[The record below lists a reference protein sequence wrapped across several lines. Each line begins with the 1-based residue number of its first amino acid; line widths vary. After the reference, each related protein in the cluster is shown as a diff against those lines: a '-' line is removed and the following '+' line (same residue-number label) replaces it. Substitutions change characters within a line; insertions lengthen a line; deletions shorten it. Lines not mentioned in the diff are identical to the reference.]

1 MSKWQVI
8 NNRHNRCNNRKS
20 RKCSFLI
27 AYICIHSYLKRM
39 KMNLYM
45 TDKRYKETIHTDK
58 NNYEYTTITQDENKV
73 RIYTLKN
80 GLKVFLAQNFDAP
93 RIQTYIPVRT
103 GSNNDPSDNT
113 GLAHYLEHMMF
124 KGTSRLGTQN
134 WEKEKVLLDQ
144 ISDLYEQHKAEQ
156 DPEKKKEI
164 YTKIDEVSQQ
174 ASQYAIA
181 NEYDKVISSLGASG
195 TNAHTWFDETVYK
208 NNIPN
213 NELEKWLKVE
223 KERFSELTLRL
234 FHTELE
240 SVYEEFNRAQDNDSR
255 LVNYELM
262 DALFPT
268 HPNGQ
273 QTTLGKPEHL
283 KNPSMKAI
291 HKYFDEYYVPNNYAM
306 VLVGDLDFEET
317 IQLVDQYFGA
327 IPYKELPKKT
337 PIIEKPL
344 TEIVERTV
352 KSPTTPRT
360 QLAWRTDSYGSREA
374 ILADIIANILSNR
387 GEAGLLDLNINQ
399 TQRMLWAQAFS
410 VGLKEYGYF
419 SIVAVPK
426 EMQTLNEAKEMVLE
440 QIELLKKGDFPD
452 WMLPAIIND
461 FKLQRMKTLETADG
475 LATNLYDT
483 YIKGR
488 SWEEELS
495 EMDEYSTV
503 TKQEVVDF
511 SNEFFKDNYV
521 LINKE
526 KGVND
531 KLLRVD
537 NPGITPIKINRE
549 AQSEFLQEIL
559 AEKTEDIQPEFI
571 DYQKEIKTTS
581 VKDKKLSFVKNK
593 YNEIAQAHFIFPFG
607 SDHDRDLGISTQ
619 VLQYLGT
626 EKFSPEDLKKEFF
639 KIGVSNDFKT
649 SADQLLI
656 SLSGLEE
663 NLEKGIELLQHWMHN
678 VQPDQ
683 EIYNQFVETILENRE
698 AVKKDKN
705 RIMTALTNYTK
716 LGEFSRFTDIISK
729 EELESSNVEVFTD
742 RMKKLFDYPYQ
753 VFFYGKSFENF
764 TNYIEKYIETAS
776 LQIPEPKKYPEPETK
791 GNVYFMNYDMVQ
803 MEMSKIGRGNE
814 VNTANFGK
822 INVFNEYFGRGLSSI
837 VFQEI
842 RESKSLAYS
851 AYVSYAAN
859 SESGHPDYITT
870 YIGTQPDKL
879 QIAVD
884 TMSELMNELPEV
896 PIQFENA
903 RNAALKQIASTRI
916 TRTTIFFN
924 TLRLK
929 KIGIS
934 HDFRKDIYQQI
945 QSLKFDDVNKFY
957 QTEIKPVHFNTAII
971 GKRENLNMEAVNQMG
986 EFKELTLK
994 DIFGH

>member
-1 MSKWQVI
+1 MI
-8 NNRHNRCNNRKS
+8 DR
-20 RKCSFLI
+20 
-27 AYICIHSYLKRM
+27 
-39 KMNLYM
+39 
-45 TDKRYKETIHTDK
+45 RYKETIHTDN
-58 NNYEYTTITQDENKV
+58 NNYEYITVNHDENKV

-124 KGTSRLGTQN
+124 KGTSKIGTQN

-156 DPEKKKEI
+156 NPEKKKEI
-164 YTKIDEVSQQ
+164 YKKIDEVSQE
-174 ASQYAIA
+174 ASQFAIA
-181 NEYDKVISSLGASG
+181 NEYDKIISSLGASG

-223 KERFSELTLRL
+223 KERFSELVLRL

-255 LVNYELM
+255 LVNDSLM
-262 DALFPT
+262 EALFPT

-317 IQLVDQYFGA
+317 VKLVDKYFGS
-327 IPYKELPKKT
+327 IPYKELPKKEAIT
-337 PIIEKPL
+337 EQLI

-352 KSPTTPRT
+352 YSPTTPRV
-360 QLAWRTDSYGSREA
+360 QLAWRTDSYGSKEA
-374 ILADIIANILSNR
+374 MLADVVANILSNR
-387 GEAGLLDLNINQ
+387 GEAGLLDLHINQ
-399 TQRMLWAQAFS
+399 TQKMLWAQAYS
-410 VGLKEYGYF
+410 LGLKNYGFF

-426 EMQTLNEAKEMVLE
+426 ENQTLLEAREMVLE
-440 QIELLKKGDFPD
+440 QIELVKKGDFPD

-461 FKLQRMKTLETADG
+461 FKLQRMKALETAGG
-475 LATNLYDT
+475 LANNLYDT

-488 SWEEELS
+488 TWEQELN
-495 EMDEYSTV
+495 EMDEYAEISRG
-503 TKQEVVDF
+503 EVISFAND
-511 SNEFFKDNYV
+511 FFKDNYV
-521 LINKE
+521 VVNKE

-537 NPGITPIKINRE
+537 NPGITAIKINRD
-549 AQSEFLQEIL
+549 AQSEFLKKIIN
-559 AEKTEDIQPEFI
+559 EKTEDIQPEFI
-571 DYQKEIKTTS
+571 DYQKEITTDV
-581 VKDKKLSFVKNK
+581 VKDKKISFVKNK
-593 YNEIAQAHFIFPFG
+593 YNEIAQVHFIFPFG
-607 SDHDRDLGISTQ
+607 SDNDRELGISTQ
-619 VLQYLGT
+619 ILQYLGT

-639 KIGVSNDFKT
+639 KIGITNDFKT
-649 SADQLLI
+649 TSDQLHI

-663 NLEKGIELLQHWMHN
+663 NMKEGIELLQHWMKN

-698 AVKKDKN
+698 AGKKDKN

-716 LGEFSRFTDIISK
+716 LGKGSRFLDFLSK
-729 EELESSNVEVFTD
+729 DELENTRVEDFTE
-742 RMKKLFDYPYQ
+742 RIKSLFKFQYQ
-753 VFFYGKSFENF
+753 IFFYGKDFEKF
-764 TNYIEKYIETAS
+764 KQEIEGFIEIQS
-776 LQIPEPKKYPEPETK
+776 RSIPDPKKYPEPETV
-791 GNVYFMNYDMVQ
+791 GNVYFTNYDMVQ
-803 MEMSKIGRGNE
+803 MEMSKIGKGHH
-814 VNTANFGK
+814 VNTENFGK

-851 AYVSYAAN
+851 AYVSYSPNA
-859 SESGHPDYITT
+859 EIGHSDYITT
-870 YIGTQPDKL
+870 YVGTQPDKL

-884 TMSELMNELPEV
+884 TMTELMDELPEV
-896 PIQFENA
+896 TTQFENA
-903 RNAALKQIASTRI
+903 KNAALKQIASTRI
-916 TRTTIFFN
+916 TRTNIFFN
-924 TLRLK
+924 TLKLQK
-929 KIGIS
+929 LGIT
-934 HDFRKDIYQQI
+934 HDFRKDIYSQI
-945 QSLKFDDVNKFY
+945 ESLNFDEIKQFY
-957 QTEIKPVHFNTAII
+957 QTAIKPVQFNTAII
-971 GKRENLNMEAVNQMG
+971 GKKENLNLEAVEQMG
-986 EFKELTLK
+986 SFNEVNLEE
-994 DIFGH
+994 IFGY

>member
-1 MSKWQVI
+1 
-8 NNRHNRCNNRKS
+8 
-20 RKCSFLI
+20 
-27 AYICIHSYLKRM
+27 M
-39 KMNLYM
+39 KFMI
-45 TDKRYKETIHTDK
+45 DKKFREEIHTDK
-58 NNYEYTTITQDENKV
+58 NNYEYITVSNDENGV

-80 GLKVFLAQNFDAP
+80 GLKVFLAQNSDAP

-124 KGTSRLGTQN
+124 KGTSKLGTQN
-134 WEKEKVLLDQ
+134 WEKESELLDQ
-144 ISDLYEQHKAEQ
+144 ISDLYEQHKAEN

-164 YTKIDEVSQQ
+164 YRKIDEVSQE

-181 NEYDKVISSLGASG
+181 NEYDKAISSLGASG

-208 NNIPN
+208 NNVPN
-213 NELEKWLKVE
+213 NELEKWLKIE
-223 KERFSELTLRL
+223 KERFSELALRL

-273 QTTLGKPEHL
+273 QTTLGKAEHL

-306 VLVGDLDFEET
+306 VLVGDLDFEDT
-317 IQLVDQYFGA
+317 IQLVDQYFGT
-327 IPYKELPKKT
+327 IPYRELPKKT
-337 PIIEKPL
+337 PIIEKPI
-344 TEIVERTV
+344 TEIIKRTV
-352 KSPTTPRT
+352 KSPTTPRV
-360 QLAWRTDSYGSREA
+360 QLAWRTESYGTKEA
-374 ILADIIANILSNR
+374 MLADVVVNILSNR

-399 TQRMLWAQAFS
+399 TQKLLWGQAYS
-410 VGLKEYGYF
+410 VGLKQYGYF

-426 EMQTLNEAKEMVLE
+426 ESQTLDEARDLVLE
-440 QIELLKKGDFPD
+440 QIELVKKGEFPD

-461 FKLQRMKTLETADG
+461 FKIQRMKALETADG

-488 SWEEELS
+488 TWEQELN
-495 EMDEYSTV
+495 EMDHYEKL
-503 TKQEVVDF
+503 TKEEVIAF
-511 SNEFFKDNYV
+511 ANEFFRDNYV
-521 LINKE
+521 IVYKE
-526 KGVND
+526 KGVNE
-531 KLLRVD
+531 KLIRVE
-537 NPGITPIKINRE
+537 NPGITPVKINRE
-549 AQSEFLQEIL
+549 AQSEFLQQIL
-559 AEKTEDIQPEFI
+559 EEKTEDIQPEFV
-571 DYQKEIKTTS
+571 DYEKEIQKDIVKGKTI
-581 VKDKKLSFVKNK
+581 SFVKNK
-593 YNEIAQAHFIFPFG
+593 YNDIAQVHFIFPFG
-607 SDHDRDLGISTQ
+607 SDHDRDLAISTQ

-639 KIGVSNDFKT
+639 KIGVTNDFKT
-649 SADQLLI
+649 TNDQLII
-656 SLSGLEE
+656 SLNGLEE
-663 NLEKGIELLQHWMHN
+663 NIEKGINLLQHWLYE
-678 VQPDQ
+678 VKPDQ
-683 EIYNQFVETILENRE
+683 EIYRQFTETILENR
-698 AVKKDKN
+698 AAMKKDKG

-716 LGEFSRFTDIISK
+716 LGSFSRFTDVISK

-742 RMKKLFDYPYQ
+742 RMKKLFRYPYQ
-753 VFFYGKSFENF
+753 IFFYGRNFENF
-764 TNYIEKYIETAS
+764 TSYIGKYTENENFV
-776 LQIPEPKKYPEPETK
+776 IPEPKNYPEPETD
-791 GNVYFMNYDMVQ
+791 GNVYFTDYDMVQ
-803 MEMSKIGRGNE
+803 MEMSKVGRGRN
-814 VNTANFGK
+814 VNTENFGK

-859 SESGHPDYITT
+859 SELDHPDYITT

-884 TMSELMNELPEV
+884 TMTELMTELPEV
-896 PIQFENA
+896 KVQFENA
-903 RNAALKQIASTRI
+903 KNSALKQIASQRI
-916 TRTTIFFN
+916 TRTNIFFN
-924 TLRLK
+924 TLRLRK
-929 KIGIS
+929 LNIH

-945 QSLKFDDVNKFY
+945 ESLKFEDLKDFY
-957 QTEIKPVHFNTAII
+957 DHYIKSVHFNTAII
-971 GKRENLNMEAVNQMG
+971 GKKENLNREAVDKMG
-986 EFKELTLK
+986 TFREVSLK

>member
-1 MSKWQVI
+1 MI
-8 NNRHNRCNNRKS
+8 
-20 RKCSFLI
+20 
-27 AYICIHSYLKRM
+27 
-39 KMNLYM
+39 
-45 TDKRYKETIHTDK
+45 DKRYKETVHTDK
-58 NNYEYTTITQDENKV
+58 NNYEYITISNDENKV

-103 GSNNDPSDNT
+103 GSNNDPADNT

-124 KGTSRLGTQN
+124 KGTSKLGTQN
-134 WEKEKVLLDQ
+134 WEKEKELLDR
-144 ISDLYEQHKAEQ
+144 ISALYEEHKAEQ
-156 DPEKKKEI
+156 DPDKKKEI
-164 YTKIDEVSQQ
+164 YKKIDEVSQE

-181 NEYDKVISSLGASG
+181 NEYDKAISSLGASG

-213 NELEKWLKVE
+213 NELEKWLKIE
-223 KERFSELTLRL
+223 KERFSEIVLRL

-255 LVNYELM
+255 LVSYELM
-262 DALFPT
+262 AALFPN

-317 IQLVDQYFGA
+317 IQLVDQYFGSIA
-327 IPYKELPKKT
+327 YKELPKKT
-337 PIIEKPL
+337 PVVEQPL
-344 TEIVERTV
+344 TEIVKRTV
-352 KSPTTPRT
+352 KSPTTPRV
-360 QLAWRTDSYGSREA
+360 QLAWRTDSYGTREA
-374 ILADIIANILSNR
+374 MLADITANILSNK

-410 VGLKEYGYF
+410 VGLKQYGYF

-426 EMQTLNEAKEMVLE
+426 ETQTLEEAKEMVLE
-440 QIELLKKGDFPD
+440 QLELIKKGDFPD
-452 WMLPAIIND
+452 WMLPAIISD
-461 FKLQRMKTLETADG
+461 FKLQRLKGLETADG

-488 SWEEELS
+488 SWEQELN
-495 EMDEYSTV
+495 ELDEYQAF
-503 TKQEVVDF
+503 TKEDVVNFANAFFKENYVVVD
-511 SNEFFKDNYV
+511 
-521 LINKE
+521 KE

-531 KLLRVD
+531 QLVRVE
-537 NPGITPIKINRE
+537 NPGITPIKINRD
-549 AQSEFLQEIL
+549 AQSEFLQEIT

-571 DYQKEIKTTS
+571 DYKKEILTDT
-581 VKDKKLSFVKNK
+581 VKDKKLSFVRNK
-593 YNEIAQAHFIFPFG
+593 YNDIAQVHFIFPFG

-619 VLQYLGT
+619 LLQYLGT
-626 EKFSPEDLKKEFF
+626 EDLSPEDLKKEFF
-639 KIGVSNDFKT
+639 KIGISNDFKT
-649 SADQLLI
+649 TNDQLLI

-663 NLEKGIELLQHWMHN
+663 NIEKGIALLQHWMYE
-678 VQPDQ
+678 VKPDQ
-683 EIYNQFVETILENRE
+683 EIYKQFVETVLENRQ
-698 AVKKDKN
+698 ATKKDKN

-716 LGEFSRFTDIISK
+716 LGSFSRYTDIISK
-729 EELESSNVEVFTD
+729 EELEAANAEVFTD
-742 RMKKLFDYPYQ
+742 RMKKLFKYPYQ
-753 VFFYGKSFENF
+753 IFFYGKDLENF
-764 TNYIEKYIETAS
+764 KNYIGKYVENES
-776 LQIPEPKKYPEPETK
+776 FQIPEPKQYPEPETS

-803 MEMSKIGRGNE
+803 MEMSKVGRGHE
-814 VNTANFGK
+814 VNTSNFGK

-859 SESGHPDYITT
+859 SELGHPDYITT

-879 QIAVD
+879 QIAVN

-903 RNAALKQIASTRI
+903 KNAALKQIASTRI
-916 TRTTIFFN
+916 TRNNIFFN

-929 KIGIS
+929 KLGIS
-934 HDFRKDIYQQI
+934 HDFRKDIYAQI
-945 QSLKFDDVNKFY
+945 ENLKFEDLKEFY
-957 QTEIKPVHFNTAII
+957 QTEIKPIHFNTAII
-971 GKRENLNMEAVNQMG
+971 GKKENLDMEAVNQMG
-986 EFKELTLK
+986 TFKELTLK
-994 DIFGH
+994 EIFGH

>member
-1 MSKWQVI
+1 MI
-8 NNRHNRCNNRKS
+8 
-20 RKCSFLI
+20 
-27 AYICIHSYLKRM
+27 
-39 KMNLYM
+39 
-45 TDKRYKETIHTDK
+45 DKRYRETVHTDK
-58 NNYEYTTITQDENKV
+58 NNYEYTTVTHDENKV

-124 KGTSRLGTQN
+124 KGTSKIGTQN
-134 WEKEKVLLDQ
+134 WEKEKELLDQ
-144 ISDLYEQHKAEQ
+144 ISALYEDHKAEQ
-156 DPEKKKEI
+156 NPEKKKEI
-164 YTKIDEVSQQ
+164 YKKIDEVSQE

-208 NNIPN
+208 NNVPN
-213 NELEKWLKVE
+213 NELEKWLKIE
-223 KERFSELTLRL
+223 KERFSEVVLRL

-273 QTTLGKPEHL
+273 QTTIGKPEHL

-317 IQLVDQYFGA
+317 IQLVNQYFGT
-327 IPYKELPKKT
+327 IPYRELPKKT
-337 PIIEKPL
+337 PVIEQPL
-344 TEIVERTV
+344 TEIIKRTV
-352 KSPTTPRT
+352 KSPTTPRV
-360 QLAWRTDSYGSREA
+360 QLAWRTDSYGTREA
-374 ILADIIANILSNR
+374 MLADITANILSNR

-410 VGLKEYGYF
+410 VGLKQYGYF

-426 EMQTLNEAKEMVLE
+426 ETQTMDEAKEMVLE
-440 QIELLKKGDFPD
+440 QIELIKKGDFPD
-452 WMLPAIIND
+452 WILPAIVND
-461 FKLQRMKTLETADG
+461 FKLQRLKGLETADG

-488 SWEEELS
+488 SWEQELN
-495 EMDEYSTV
+495 EMDEYESF
-503 TKQEVVDF
+503 TKEEVIDF
-511 SNEFFKDNYV
+511 ANTFFKDNYV
-521 LINKE
+521 EVYKE

-531 KLLRVD
+531 QLVRVE

-549 AQSEFLQEIL
+549 AQSDFLKEIIE
-559 AEKTEDIQPEFI
+559 EKTEDIQPEFI
-571 DYQKEIKTTS
+571 DYEKEILTDTI
-581 VKDKKLSFVKNK
+581 KDKKLSFVHNK
-593 YNEIAQAHFIFPFG
+593 YNDIAQVHFIFPFG
-607 SDHDRDLGISTQ
+607 GDHDRDLGISTQ
-619 VLQYLGT
+619 LLQYLGT
-626 EKFSPEDLKKEFF
+626 EDLSPEDLKQEFF

-649 SADQLLI
+649 TNDQLLI

-663 NLEKGIELLQHWMHN
+663 NIEKGIALLQHWMYE
-678 VQPDQ
+678 VKPDQ
-683 EIYNQFVETILENRE
+683 EIYKQFIETVLENRQ
-698 AVKKDKN
+698 ASKKDKN

-716 LGEFSRFTDIISK
+716 LGSFSRYTDIISQ
-729 EELESSNVEVFTD
+729 EELESSHAEVFTD
-742 RMKKLFDYPYQ
+742 RMKKLFKYPYQ
-753 VFFYGKSFENF
+753 VFFYGKNLENF
-764 TNYIEKYIETAS
+764 KQYIGKYVEDAS
-776 LQIPEPKKYPEPETK
+776 FQIPEPKQYPEPETN
-791 GNVYFMNYDMVQ
+791 GNVYFTDYDMVQ
-803 MEMSKIGRGNE
+803 MEMSKVGRGHE
-814 VNTANFGK
+814 VNTSNFGK

-859 SESGHPDYITT
+859 SELGHPDYITT

-879 QIAVD
+879 RTAVS
-884 TMSELMNELPEV
+884 TMSELMDELPEV

-916 TRTTIFFN
+916 TRNNIFFN

-929 KIGIS
+929 KLNIY
-934 HDFRKDIYQQI
+934 HDFRKDIYGQI
-945 QSLKFDDVNKFY
+945 ENLTFEDVKKFY
-957 QTEIKPVHFNTAII
+957 QIEIKPLHFNTAII
-971 GKRENLNMEAVNQMG
+971 GKKENLDMEAVNEMG
-986 EFKELTLK
+986 QFKELSLT

>member
-1 MSKWQVI
+1 MI
-8 NNRHNRCNNRKS
+8 
-20 RKCSFLI
+20 
-27 AYICIHSYLKRM
+27 
-39 KMNLYM
+39 
-45 TDKRYKETIHTDK
+45 DKKFREEIHTDK
-58 NNYEYTTITQDENKV
+58 NNYEYITVSNDENGV

-80 GLKVFLAQNFDAP
+80 GLKVFLAQNSDAP

-124 KGTSRLGTQN
+124 KGTSKLGTQN
-134 WEKEKVLLDQ
+134 WEKESELLDQ
-144 ISDLYEQHKAEQ
+144 ISDLYEQHKAEN

-164 YTKIDEVSQQ
+164 YRKIDEVSQE

-181 NEYDKVISSLGASG
+181 NEYDKAISSLGASG

-208 NNIPN
+208 NNVPN
-213 NELEKWLKVE
+213 NELEKWLKIE
-223 KERFSELTLRL
+223 KERFSELALRL

-273 QTTLGKPEHL
+273 QTTLGKAEHL

-306 VLVGDLDFEET
+306 VLVGDLDFEVT
-317 IQLVDQYFGA
+317 IQLVDQYFGT
-327 IPYKELPKKT
+327 IPYRELPKKT
-337 PIIEKPL
+337 PIIEKPI
-344 TEIVERTV
+344 TEIIKRTV
-352 KSPTTPRT
+352 KSPTTPRV
-360 QLAWRTDSYGSREA
+360 QLAWRTESYGTKEA
-374 ILADIIANILSNR
+374 MLADVVVNILSNR

-399 TQRMLWAQAFS
+399 TQKLLWGQAYS
-410 VGLKEYGYF
+410 VGLKQYGYF

-426 EMQTLNEAKEMVLE
+426 ESQTLDEARDLVLE
-440 QIELLKKGDFPD
+440 QIELVKKGEFPD

-461 FKLQRMKTLETADG
+461 FKIQRMKALETADG

-488 SWEEELS
+488 TWEQELN
-495 EMDEYSTV
+495 EMDQYEKL
-503 TKQEVVDF
+503 TKEEVIAF
-511 SNEFFKDNYV
+511 ANEFFRDNYV
-521 LINKE
+521 IVYKE
-526 KGVND
+526 KGVNE
-531 KLLRVD
+531 KLIRVE
-537 NPGITPIKINRE
+537 NPGITPVKINRE
-549 AQSEFLQEIL
+549 AQSEFLQQIL
-559 AEKTEDIQPEFI
+559 EEKTEDIQPEFV
-571 DYQKEIKTTS
+571 DYEKEIQKDVVKGKTI
-581 VKDKKLSFVKNK
+581 SFVKNK
-593 YNEIAQAHFIFPFG
+593 YNDIAQVHFIFPFG

-639 KIGVSNDFKT
+639 KIGVTNDFKT
-649 SADQLLI
+649 TNDQLII
-656 SLSGLEE
+656 SLNGLEE
-663 NLEKGIELLQHWMHN
+663 NIEKGIDLLQHWLYE
-678 VQPDQ
+678 VKPDQ
-683 EIYNQFVETILENRE
+683 EIYRQFTETILENR
-698 AVKKDKN
+698 AAMKKDKG

-716 LGEFSRFTDIISK
+716 LGPFSRFTDVISK

-742 RMKKLFDYPYQ
+742 RMKKLFRYPYQ
-753 VFFYGKSFENF
+753 IFFYGRNFENF
-764 TNYIEKYIETAS
+764 TSYIGKYTENENFV
-776 LQIPEPKKYPEPETK
+776 IPEPKNYPEPETD
-791 GNVYFMNYDMVQ
+791 GNVYFTDYDMVQ
-803 MEMSKIGRGNE
+803 MEMSKVGRGRN
-814 VNTANFGK
+814 VNTENFGK

-859 SESGHPDYITT
+859 SELDHPDYITT

-884 TMSELMNELPEV
+884 TMTELMTELPEV
-896 PIQFENA
+896 KVQFENA
-903 RNAALKQIASTRI
+903 KNSALKQIASQRV
-916 TRTTIFFN
+916 TRTNIFFN
-924 TLRLK
+924 TLRLRK
-929 KIGIS
+929 LNIH
-934 HDFRKDIYQQI
+934 HDFRKDIYRQI
-945 QSLKFDDVNKFY
+945 ESLKFEDLKDFY
-957 QTEIKPVHFNTAII
+957 DHYIKSVHFNTAII
-971 GKRENLNMEAVNQMG
+971 GKKENLNREAVDKMG
-986 EFKELTLK
+986 TFREVSLK

>member
-1 MSKWQVI
+1 MI
-8 NNRHNRCNNRKS
+8 
-20 RKCSFLI
+20 
-27 AYICIHSYLKRM
+27 
-39 KMNLYM
+39 
-45 TDKRYKETIHTDK
+45 DKRYKETVHTDK
-58 NNYEYTTITQDENKV
+58 NNYEYITIPNDENKV

-80 GLKVFLAQNFDAP
+80 GLKIFLAQNSDAP

-124 KGTSRLGTQN
+124 KGTSRIGTQN
-134 WEKEKVLLDQ
+134 WGKEKELLDQ
-144 ISDLYEQHKAEQ
+144 ISALYEEHKAEQ
-156 DPEKKKEI
+156 SPDKKKEI
-164 YTKIDEVSQQ
+164 YKKIDEVSQE

-213 NELEKWLKVE
+213 NELEKWLKIE
-223 KERFSELTLRL
+223 KERFSEIVLRL

-262 DALFPT
+262 SALFPT

-317 IQLVDQYFGA
+317 IQLVDEYFGS
-327 IPYKELPKKT
+327 IPYRELPKKT
-337 PIIEKPL
+337 SVVEQPL
-344 TEIVERTV
+344 TEIVKRTV
-352 KSPTTPRT
+352 KSPTTPRV
-360 QLAWRTDSYGSREA
+360 QLAWRTDSYGTREA
-374 ILADIIANILSNR
+374 MLADITANILSNK

-399 TQRMLWAQAFS
+399 TQKMLWAQAFS
-410 VGLKEYGYF
+410 VGLKQYGYF

-426 EMQTLNEAKEMVLE
+426 ETQTMDEAKEMVLE
-440 QIELLKKGDFPD
+440 QIELIKKGDFPD
-452 WMLPAIIND
+452 WMLPAIISD
-461 FKLQRMKTLETADG
+461 FKLQRLKGLETADG

-488 SWEEELS
+488 SWEQELN
-495 EMDEYSTV
+495 ELDEYQSF
-503 TKQEVVDF
+503 TKEDVVDF
-511 SNEFFKDNYV
+511 ANTFFKDNYV
-521 LINKE
+521 IVYKE

-531 KLLRVD
+531 QLIRVE
-537 NPGITPIKINRE
+537 NPGITPIKINRD
-549 AQSEFLQEIL
+549 AQSDFLKEIIS
-559 AEKTEDIQPEFI
+559 EKTEDIQPEFI
-571 DYQKEIKTTS
+571 DYEKEIQTETI
-581 VKDKKLSFVKNK
+581 KDKKLSFVRNK
-593 YNEIAQAHFIFPFG
+593 YNDIAQVHFIFPFG

-619 VLQYLGT
+619 LLQYLGT
-626 EKFSPEDLKKEFF
+626 EDLSPEDLKKEFF
-639 KIGVSNDFKT
+639 KIGISNDFKT
-649 SADQLLI
+649 TNDQLLI

-663 NLEKGIELLQHWMHN
+663 NIEKGIALLQHWMYG
-678 VQPDQ
+678 VKPDQ
-683 EIYNQFVETILENRE
+683 EIYRQFVETVLENRQ
-698 AVKKDKN
+698 ATKKDKN

-716 LGEFSRFTDIISK
+716 LGSFSRYTDIISQ
-729 EELESSNVEVFTD
+729 EELESSHAEVFTD
-742 RMKKLFDYPYQ
+742 RMKKLFKYPYE
-753 VFFYGKSFENF
+753 VFFYGKDLENF
-764 TNYIEKYIETAS
+764 RQYIGKYVENES
-776 LQIPEPKKYPEPETK
+776 YQIPEPKKYPEPETD

-803 MEMSKIGRGNE
+803 MEMSKVGRGHE
-814 VNTANFGK
+814 VNTSNFGK
-822 INVFNEYFGRGLSSI
+822 VNVFNEYFGRGLSSI

-859 SESGHPDYITT
+859 SELGHPDYVTT

-879 QIAVD
+879 QTAVS
-884 TMSELMNELPEV
+884 TMGELMSELPEV

-916 TRTTIFFN
+916 TRNNIFFN

-929 KIGIS
+929 KLGIY
-934 HDFRKDIYQQI
+934 HDFRKDIYGQI
-945 QSLKFDDVNKFY
+945 ENLNFEELKKFY
-957 QTEIKPVHFNTAII
+957 QTEIKPLYFNTAII
-971 GKRENLNMEAVNQMG
+971 GKKENLDMDAVNQMG
-986 EFKELTLK
+986 TFKELTLK
-994 DIFGH
+994 EIFGH